1 MYLKTFATIIYP
13 LDRKFITVSDY
24 LSVVKQNVLNF
35 LLTNT
40 GQRVMRRSKFGI
52 PLDELLFDPANDVPS
67 KLTLL
72 KTYID
77 GFLSSNF
84 VGVVCSSVTEI
95 NKTKNSENGGIDIQ
109 IKLIDQNLGL
119 TEILTLS
126 NQ

>member
-1 MYLKTFATIIYP
+1 MKTFATIIYP
-13 LDRKFITVSDY
+13 LDKKFSTASDY
-24 LSVVKQNVLNF
+24 LSIVKQNVLNF

-52 PLDELLFDPANDVPS
+52 PLDELLFDPINDVPS
-67 KLTLL
+67 KLSLL

-77 GFLSSNF
+77 EFLSSNF
-84 VGVVCSSVTEI
+84 VGIACSSVTEI
-95 NKTKNSENGGIDIQ
+95 NKTKNSENGNIDIQ